1 MREMPR
7 RVKPSSWVS
16 LQRGFSYHG
25 FALCLTS
32 DCCLFTGPV
41 VIPWVRVPAAQRKRI
56 ANFELELSM
65 LMDSRDL
72 KRGLG
77 RGGDW
82 KGTRDR

>member
-1 MREMPR
+1 MAR

-32 DCCLFTGPV
+32 DCCLFTGPI

-56 ANFELELSM
+56 ANFELELGM

-72 KRGLG
+72 NEDWEGEGIGRGLG
-77 RGGDW
+77 IDSL
-82 KGTRDR
+82 K

>member
-1 MREMPR
+1 MPR
-7 RVKPSSWVS
+7 RVKLSSWVS
-16 LQRGFSYHG
+16 LQRGFSCHG
-25 FALCLTS
+25 FALYLTS

-41 VIPWVRVPAAQRKRI
+41 VIPWVRAPAAQRKRI

>member
-1 MREMPR
+1 MPR

-25 FALCLTS
+25 FALYLTS
-32 DCCLFTGPV
+32 DCCLFTEIV
-41 VIPWVRVPAAQRKRI
+41 VIPWVRVPAMQKKKI
-56 ANFELELSM
+56 AIFALELSM
-65 LMDSRDL
+65 LMDPRDL